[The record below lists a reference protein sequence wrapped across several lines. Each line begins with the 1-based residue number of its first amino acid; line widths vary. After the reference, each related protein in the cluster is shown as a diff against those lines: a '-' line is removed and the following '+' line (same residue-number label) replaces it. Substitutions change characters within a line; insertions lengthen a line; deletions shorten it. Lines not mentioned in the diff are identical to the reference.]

1 MSWQEKTGGEE
12 QETANINISF
22 KEFCCTSKEMMWVVT
37 GVRGG
42 VMSGIVFS
50 VLNGRSCII
59 FVLFLC

>member
-1 MSWQEKTGGEE
+1 
-12 QETANINISF
+12 
-22 KEFCCTSKEMMWVVT
+22 MMWVVT

-59 FVLFLC
+59 FVLFLCWWKCTCRKKKVDDEEERR